1 MTSLVPEAIT
11 ALPGSAAS
19 AVVWR
24 HRGQLQVTVIAKATF
39 AFVPDAEMLSVE
51 PERMVR
57 VEVHHGKN
65 PARSVR
71 LTSDLAPYL
80 ARAEVLFTGHA
91 CAPPG
96 APAQA
101 LPVRL
106 GVFDGERARLD
117 KTLTVQDPAGFQSL
131 PMTYERA
138 FGGLGFLENPFGT
151 GADAGS
157 PAPNILDPREPRR
170 PAGFAPFGRAFPA
183 RKRLLGATSRADLDR
198 EIAEIP
204 DDFDWGYYQAAPPDQ
219 RVDALSGGEWI
230 VLEGLH
236 STLPRLRTRLPGA
249 RGLARVYGLG
259 RFGVADGQMLELVAD
274 TLRID
279 GDAKRCTVVWRR
291 SFPVRA
297 LEALAGLRIVAGV
310 EVGGAALRW
319 PGGVALAVAAPVAAP
334 AEVVF
339 RGTLAPGPDE
349 EGEVAAPPAALPFQG
364 AFSALAQA
372 RPRRDVPRDPVFS
385 GTFALDPEEEER
397 VVAQG
402 MLPFGEKPAEKALP
416 VAPAPVVIEEVP
428 VAKPVKSGSPW
439 APPPPPVASEPAPAT
454 PAASASPW
462 APSPPPPPPVA
473 PAPRPAR
480 VAITVPIPPSLKG
493 GLYERFNR

>member
-39 AFVPDAEMLSVE
+39 AFVPDADMLSVE

-57 VEVHHGKN
+57 VEVHHGKS

-183 RKRLLGATSRADLDR
+183 RKRLLGATSRAELDR

-236 STLPRLRTRLPGA
+236 SALPRLRTRLPGA
-249 RGLARVYGLG
+249 QGLARVYGLG
-259 RFGVADGQMLELVAD
+259 GFGVADGQMLELVAD

-291 SFPVRA
+291 SFPVHA
-297 LEALAGLRIVAGV
+297 VEALAGLRIVAGV
-310 EVGGAALRW
+310 QIGSAALRW
-319 PGGVALAVAAPVAAP
+319 AEPGASRGEGAAVHAFMPQAAVGTVMLSEEPAA
-334 AEVVF
+334 
-339 RGTLAPGPDE
+339 
-349 EGEVAAPPAALPFQG
+349 AALPFQG
-364 AFSALAQA
+364 QGSALAA
-372 RPRRDVPRDPVFS
+372 ASPRREAAFS
-385 GTFALDPEEEER
+385 GTFLQTPEDEDR
-397 VVAQG
+397 AAARG
-402 MLPFGEKPAEKALP
+402 ALPFGQTPEPAAPPAVVVERVAVVEAPAL
-416 VAPAPVVIEEVP
+416 APAPP
-428 VAKPVKSGSPW
+428 
-439 APPPPPVASEPAPAT
+439 PAT

-462 APSPPPPPPVA
+462 APSPPPPPPPPVA
-473 PAPRPAR
+473 PAARPAR
-480 VAITVPIPPSLKG
+480 PVLTVPSVSPTLKQ
-493 GLYERFNR
+493 GLYGRLGG